1 MSIVGSIVER
11 KPTSSVRPVST
22 TSLDTGF
29 PTVQHRSKSAFT
41 RNREEKRN
49 AVTRNNL
56 SRLNHVPIVIPSAS
70 DLLDPSSNDANW
82 RNQVGKENEE
92 RVARMDD
99 TEREEEKFQILERF
113 GANIGDVLKRARLAR
128 ERQKQTE
135 KPLGP
140 VNLTPGCC
148 LFLQYGLFFLYSF
161 LDSFG

>member
-1 MSIVGSIVER
+1 MPIVGSIVER

-49 AVTRNNL
+49 AVTRNKL
-56 SRLNHVPIVIPSAS
+56 SRLNHVPIVIPSVS
-70 DLLDPSSNDANW
+70 DLLDVSSSNDANW
-82 RNQVGKENEE
+82 RDQVGKENEE

-99 TEREEEKFQILERF
+99 TEREEEKCQILERF

-128 ERQKQTE
+128 ERQKQME
-135 KPLGP
+135 PPSP
-140 VNLTPGCC
+140 VNLTSGCC
-148 LFLQYGLFFLYSF
+148 LLPIWTFLLYSF
-161 LDSFG
+161 LESFG